1 MNIRRLEVLS
11 MSALFWVVLA
21 VLPPWQHLG
30 HLTRETVCR
39 FHNAPSAL
47 AVEYGLAFQ
56 VGNLPMLIFGI
67 LLVTFGLALLA
78 QLLMNLAIGSVIPAA
93 QSFRMFSR
101 LTSPIQGAIRLGCS
115 ADKSHHQRQQH
126 INFTDQLIRVEFL
139 LCYIERH
146 AQ

>member
-67 LLVTFGLALLA
+67 LLVTFGLALLFDCRKRKA
-78 QLLMNLAIGSVIPAA
+78 SQKEKYSCATCSTPYELGNRFCHSC
-93 QSFRMFSR
+93 
-101 LTSPIQGAIRLGCS
+101 GAEL
-115 ADKSHHQRQQH
+115 
-126 INFTDQLIRVEFL
+126 
-139 LCYIERH
+139 
-146 AQ
+146 